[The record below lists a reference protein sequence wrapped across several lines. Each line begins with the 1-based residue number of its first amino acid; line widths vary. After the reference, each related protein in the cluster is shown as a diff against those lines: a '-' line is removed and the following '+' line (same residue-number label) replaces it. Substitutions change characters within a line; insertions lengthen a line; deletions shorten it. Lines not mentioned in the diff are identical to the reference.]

1 MQFTSFNLIK
11 CHELVNV
18 HFFLPFTLH
27 CTSNL
32 VTKTKNEANIPRRR
46 KEHFNVFMSAQTFI
60 AYFTDSSPPSIH
72 LFIYSNTT
80 NVRRSKAFYEKCDVS
95 KYVRVIAIAKMNL
108 DNRRENMSIHFII
121 LHFSFI

>member
-1 MQFTSFNLIK
+1 MSLWARRP
-11 CHELVNV
+11 L
-18 HFFLPFTLH
+18 LH
-27 CTSNL
+27 
-32 VTKTKNEANIPRRR
+32 I
-46 KEHFNVFMSAQTFI
+46 
-60 AYFTDSSPPSIH
+60 SPIRHPH

-121 LHFSFI
+121 LHFSFIWCIYIHDVDEK